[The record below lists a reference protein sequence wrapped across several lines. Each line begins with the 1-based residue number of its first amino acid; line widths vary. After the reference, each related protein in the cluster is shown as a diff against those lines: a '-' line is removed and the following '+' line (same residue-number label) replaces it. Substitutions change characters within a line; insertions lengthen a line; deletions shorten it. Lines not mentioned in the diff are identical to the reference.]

1 MENVLSFK
9 TKTMCVCID
18 KYEKYSFNYRGWTI
32 ADSYVLNETSP
43 RHSQYSITI
52 SSPNIS
58 AEDELTNFCLQGQ
71 KIAEMIT
78 ELIPISGLPSPN
90 SPRFKSFSSN
100 LTLVN
105 YKSAPSG
112 WSNNYS
118 DILTSLDKGS
128 NNGLIVTIT
137 NEGFCNSA
145 ILEQSPLHDIQ
156 YMLGL
161 YDDADETIKFL
172 LFLNKSIL
180 SANDI
185 NVYML
190 IGKAIEIINAL
201 YPYKKHQKSKDRRI
215 EKYFPELLDVFQD
228 ITIEKLLDLSNNRK
242 EARHYVNNK
251 NCNLPHENLSNEERL
266 SLYRCSLNLIINV
279 IRQAFELPHQP
290 ICFK

>member
-1 MENVLSFK
+1 MNLLSFR
-9 TKTMCVCID
+9 TKSIYSHIIN
-18 KYEKYSFNYRGWTI
+18 YEIYSFIYQGWTI
-32 ADSYVLNETSP
+32 SDNYILNERSP
-43 RHSQYSITI
+43 RHSQYSISIT
-52 SSPNIS
+52 SPSITNQ
-58 AEDELTNFCLQGQ
+58 DELNNYSLKGQ
-71 KIAEMIT
+71 KIADIIT
-78 ELIPISGLPSPN
+78 ELMPICGLPSLN
-90 SPRFKSFSSN
+90 SPKFKSFSSN
-100 LTLVN
+100 LALVN

-118 DILTSLDKGS
+118 DILTSL
-128 NNGLIVTIT
+128 NNGSDNGFIVNIT

-156 YMLGL
+156 HMLGL
-161 YDDADETIKFL
+161 YDDADESIKFL

-266 SLYRCSLNLIINV
+266 SLYRCSRNLIINV